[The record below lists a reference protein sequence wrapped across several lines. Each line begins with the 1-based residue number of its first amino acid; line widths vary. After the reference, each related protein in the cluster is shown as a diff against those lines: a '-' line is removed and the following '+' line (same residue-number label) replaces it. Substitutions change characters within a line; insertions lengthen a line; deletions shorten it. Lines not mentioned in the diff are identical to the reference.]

1 MKIAIKILKLAA
13 ILIFAISLILFAA
26 ARLMQDKVADI
37 ILKSLNHNIS
47 TKLQVGSF
55 RLSFLSKFPKAAL
68 ELRNVLVK
76 SSPDFNSEAFT
87 GINTDTLLAA
97 RNVSIEFKFTD
108 IIRGNY
114 TIERIRA
121 RTGRINFFTDFGGRV
136 NYDISSANKKSGAD
150 EFTIDLQKVYLT
162 DIKTYYNNLA
172 TRLIINGVVTRGTL
186 KSRIRG
192 SSVGFSAEGDVQI
205 DNLQLYSTRIT
216 RKIPARADIDLQKT
230 KDGFSFSKGSLHIDN
245 YEFGLDGTISED
257 NVYDLKITGRN
268 IDIARIRNYL
278 PDRYIEMLADY
289 DLRGILLIDSRI
301 KGLMTRT
308 TNPHAEVNFRLD
320 KGRMTYEK
328 SDLAVNNIAFNGSY
342 SNGSKNR
349 PETGVFKIKDI
360 RARIGS
366 ADYQGSFSLSGL
378 DDPIAE
384 LIVKGKVIP
393 GELREFFGIRNI
405 SGARGSADADLKFS
419 GKINFKKKFGL
430 ADFIDL
436 KTEGTMN
443 FNSLDIGFNNNSLVA
458 DNITGTLVFDNSILA
473 RNIKFLYKGQKITV
487 NGEFKNLL
495 HWLYGSPV
503 QLIANAD
510 VSFSRLIP
518 EAFLSDPSPTG
529 KSAPR
534 KTAFKLPEDLVLD
547 INFKI
552 DSLSY
557 KTFSSSRIT
566 GTMNYKP
573 KLLTFKSFN
582 MNALN
587 GSISG
592 NGFILQNYNK
602 SVLSKGIFNVT
613 NVDVNKAFI
622 AFKNFGQSFLKA
634 ENIAGSLSGS
644 FSLLL
649 PFDSLLLPQV
659 SSLTAEGKYILVS
672 GALINFEPVKELS
685 SFIELSELE
694 NIHFQKMENDFFI
707 RNNYVYIPQMEVR
720 SSAVDLSVNGQHSF
734 DNDYE
739 YHVKVLL
746 SEILSRKR
754 KKNKTSVTEFGQ
766 VQDDGLGRTSML
778 LKIVYKGEDIKVS
791 YDLKAAAIEVKN
803 NLNSERKNLKTIL
816 KEEYGWYK
824 NDSADMQKPAEKK
837 RRFKVTWDDK

>member
-1 MKIAIKILKLAA
+1 M
-13 ILIFAISLILFAA
+13 
-26 ARLMQDKVADI
+26 
-37 ILKSLNHNIS
+37 
-47 TKLQVGSF
+47 
-55 RLSFLSKFPKAAL
+55 
-68 ELRNVLVK
+68 
-76 SSPDFNSEAFT
+76 
-87 GINTDTLLAA
+87 
-97 RNVSIEFKFTD
+97 
-108 IIRGNY
+108 
-114 TIERIRA
+114 
-121 RTGRINFFTDFGGRV
+121 

-150 EFTIDLQKVYLT
+150 EFTIDLQKVYLA

-172 TRLIINGVVTRGTL
+172 TRLIINGVVNRGTL
-186 KSRIRG
+186 KSKIRG
-192 SSVGFSAEGDVQI
+192 SYVGFSAEGDVQI
-205 DNLQLYSTRIT
+205 ENIQLYSTRIT
-216 RKIPARADIDLQKT
+216 RKILARADIDLHKT
-230 KDGFSFSKGSLHIDN
+230 KNGLSFSKGSLHIDN

-328 SDLAVNNIAFNGSY
+328 SDLAINNIAFNGSY

-349 PETGVFKIKDI
+349 PETGVFKIKDM

-378 DDPIAE
+378 NDPIAE

-510 VSFSRLIP
+510 VSFNRLIP